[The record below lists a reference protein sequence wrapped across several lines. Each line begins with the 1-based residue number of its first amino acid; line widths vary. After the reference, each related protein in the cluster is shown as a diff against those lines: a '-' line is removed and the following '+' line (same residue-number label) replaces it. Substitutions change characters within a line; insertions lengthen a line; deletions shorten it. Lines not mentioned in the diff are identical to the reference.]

1 MTEPAN
7 TYALSGQTALVTGG
21 SRGIGR
27 GIAVGLARCGAN
39 VVVNYRD
46 AAGAAA
52 QVVAEI
58 ERYGRKGLALRADV
72 TDPRAV
78 DRMLT
83 EMESAVG
90 PAEILVHKAGV
101 IPRTPVL
108 QNSPGE
114 WSVGPQSQPH

>member
-27 GIAVGLARCGAN
+27 GIAIGLARCGAN

-52 QVVAEI
+52 QVVNEI

-90 PAEILVHKAGV
+90 PGGILLNNARVVK
-101 IPRTPVL
+101 PTPF
-108 QNSPGE
+108 P
-114 WSVGPQSQPH
+114 